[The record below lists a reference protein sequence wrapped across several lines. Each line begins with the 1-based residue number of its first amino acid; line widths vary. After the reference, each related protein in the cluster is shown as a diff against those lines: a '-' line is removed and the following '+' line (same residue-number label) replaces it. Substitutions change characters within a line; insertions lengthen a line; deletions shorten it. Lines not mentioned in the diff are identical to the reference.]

1 MTLND
6 YKILFKEQLKSLYD
20 LEEIEALFAIV
31 MDEVLS
37 FSRADVVLKRNE
49 ELKTEHEIRLLEIV
63 SQLQNEI
70 PIQYIFEKGYFYGYK
85 FKVTPATLIPRRET
99 EELVEWILEELNKQP
114 EKKWKVLDI
123 GTGSGCIPIT
133 IKKEFP
139 LAEVSAIDIST
150 EALKIAN
157 ENAKNLKAE
166 VKFLHQDILN
176 TIQLEN
182 YDVIISNPPYV
193 RNLEKDEMKNNV
205 LQNEPHLALF
215 VENDNPLI
223 FYRKITHLA
232 KDSLLK
238 NGLLYFEINQYLG
251 TEMIEL
257 VSTFFKNVEL
267 KKDLQ
272 GNNRMLK
279 ASNLL

>member
-49 ELKTEHEIRLLEIV
+49 ELKIEDKNRLLEII

-70 PIQYIFEKGYFYGYK
+70 PIRYIFEKVYFYGYE

-215 VENDNPLI
+215 VENDDPLI

-232 KDSLLK
+232 KDSLLE

-257 VSTFFKNVEL
+257 VSTFFINVEL

-272 GNNRMLK
+272 GNDRMLK
-279 ASNLL
+279 ASSLL